1 MKEPIW
7 IEISVVLALHDLL
20 ISKYGGLNGLREL
33 GLLESA
39 LVRPRYM
46 LTYVTSDLITLATA
60 YIAGIIHN
68 HPFID
73 GNKRTGFMAGYTFLA
88 RNNIQLIAT
97 ESEVIQF
104 VLALINNEITEQA
117 FAEWLRINVRHNNT
131 LN

>member
-7 IEISVVLALHDLL
+7 IEINVALALHDLL
-20 ISKYGGLNGLREL
+20 ISKHGGLNGMREL

-39 LVRPRYM
+39 LMRPRYM

-73 GNKRTGFMAGYTFLA
+73 GNKRTGFMVGYTFLA
-88 RNNIQLIAT
+88 RNNIQLVAT

-104 VLALINNEITEQA
+104 VLALTNGEMTEQA
-117 FAEWLRINVRHNNT
+117 FAEWLRINVKYNNT